1 MKNEIEVNVVADSG
15 AATAS
20 LEPNESRLAGNT
32 RTRNKGLLS
41 RLQARGPEALSD
53 AELVAVVLAV
63 PVEKAADM
71 VRDVSAPPT
80 AAGRNASRM
89 SALTEYA
96 KRMRNTDPRPVID
109 SARAVAGIVPAS
121 GREANK
127 EHFLIL
133 CLNARRQLTH
143 LSTVSIGTLSA
154 SLVHPRECF
163 FPAIEHSA
171 AAIIAVHNHPSGD
184 PTPSAE
190 DRDVTRRLQRAGEL
204 LGIVLAD
211 HVVVSAMGFFSFR
224 EHGLL

>member
-1 MKNEIEVNVVADSG
+1 MKKTYVNFVADSG

-96 KRMRNTDPRPVID
+96 KRMRNTDPAAPT
-109 SARAVAGIVPAS
+109 AS
-121 GREANK
+121 SN
-127 EHFLIL
+127 
-133 CLNARRQLTH
+133 C
-143 LSTVSIGTLSA
+143 S
-154 SLVHPRECF
+154 
-163 FPAIEHSA
+163 
-171 AAIIAVHNHPSGD
+171 
-184 PTPSAE
+184 
-190 DRDVTRRLQRAGEL
+190 
-204 LGIVLAD
+204 
-211 HVVVSAMGFFSFR
+211 
-224 EHGLL
+224 